1 MNIHQLSVRYVP
13 EQDRILL
20 SVNTTDGQELD
31 LWLTRRMVLAMWPQL
46 NRMAMDHFAVPA
58 DAKTDGFVDLSA
70 LDTGTRQV
78 LADTRRQELLQNADF
93 KTPYRA
99 TAKTRPMGASP
110 LLPVEIT
117 LKPLDAQQVE
127 VHFKEQPGT
136 AGSGRGLQLALQAQ
150 LVFSLVHMLSQSM
163 EHTGWFS
170 AAPTGLGHWQGPSL
184 AGGPLPS
191 LAEPADESISSGD
204 DRPRYL
210 N

>member
-1 MNIHQLSVRYVP
+1 MNIHQLSVRYLP

-31 LWLTRRMVLAMWPQL
+31 LWLTRRMVLALWPQL
-46 NRMAMDHFAVPA
+46 NDMALNHFAVPA
-58 DAKTDGFVDLSA
+58 DARTDGFVNLSA
-70 LDTGTRQV
+70 LDTATRQV
-78 LADTRRQELLQNADF
+78 LADTRRQELLHKADF

-99 TAKTRPMGASP
+99 TARTRPMGASP

-117 LKPLDAQQVE
+117 LKPLDVQQVE
-127 VHFKEQPGT
+127 LHFKEQTGT

-150 LVFSLVHMLSQSM
+150 LVFSLVHMLRQSL
-163 EHTGWFS
+163 EHTGWFNAES
-170 AAPTGLGHWQGPSL
+170 AGLTHWQGLPSID
-184 AGGPLPS
+184 GPLPA
-191 LAEPADESISSGD
+191 LAEPADELISTGD